1 MYLIAVAL
9 TAALAAAAP
18 PKPTVG
24 YIGLGTMGSSMARH
38 LNVAST
44 EAGGR
49 PALVWNRTPGKA
61 AAHAA
66 EHGTVACETASEL
79 AAEADVVC
87 LCLSTTND
95 VQAVLADL
103 PLRPGALVID
113 CTSGEPAATRALAA
127 ELKARGISFVD
138 APVSGGPSG
147 ASAGTL
153 TSMCGGSEEDFA
165 AAAPWINAWS
175 SKVVHCGTEVG
186 AGDAVKSINNVLN
199 AAHVALAAEGLAT
212 LKKLG
217 VAPSVALSVINSSSG
232 RSLQTEG
239 NLPDNVV
246 TRKFSYGFQLGLMRK
261 DVGIAA
267 ELVKQQVPTATL
279 IPAVQILFD
288 AAVDELGAGADYTEV
303 VKPLEHATGVE
314 ITD

>member
-1 MYLIAVAL
+1 MLVA
-9 TAALAAAAP
+9 TALASAVPTQP

-49 PALVWNRTPGKA
+49 PALVWNRSPEKA
-61 AAHAA
+61 ASHAA
-66 EHGTVACETASEL
+66 VHGTVACDSAAEL
-79 AAEADVVC
+79 AAAVDVVC
-87 LCLSTTND
+87 LCLSTTDD
-95 VQAVLADL
+95 VKAVLAEL

-113 CTSGEPAATRALAA
+113 CTSGEPAATKALAA
-127 ELKARGISFVD
+127 ELKARGVGFVD
-138 APVSGGPSG
+138 APVSGGPGG

-165 AAAPWINAWS
+165 VAAPWINAWS
-175 SKVVHCGTEVG
+175 AKIVHCGTEVG

-232 RSLQTEG
+232 KSLQTEG

-246 TRKFSYGFQLGLMRK
+246 TRKFGYGFQLGLMRK

-267 ELVKQQVPTATL
+267 ELVKQHAPTATL
-279 IPAVQILFD
+279 IPAVQALYD

-303 VKPLEHATGVE
+303 VKPLERAMGVE
-314 ITD
+314 IAD